1 VEGDETTKAKA
12 MECLRGTESLIKND
26 GVLRGGE
33 APSMIGY
40 LRGTKLIKNRKFKR
54 DGVPL
59 LTKIPLPLFK
69 GEGGLRGMGSYKL
82 NG

>member
-1 VEGDETTKAKA
+1 
-12 MECLRGTESLIKND
+12 
-26 GVLRGGE
+26 
-33 APSMIGY
+33 MIGY